1 MKKQITSAFG
11 DLSGLLTA
19 LADPQLYTSDYDD
32 LLQLSH
38 WAEEVHRNLMQYE
51 SNISNLEGNEAF
63 PDLCDLLSDAES
75 LAEAYMELGG
85 LNRTVFIQGINE
97 RSLLIQSDLWGEL
110 DSKYDEV
117 EEESPESNDVHY
129 TSLLTRLAN
138 IDISELDVE
147 VKTPEGYTVSAV
159 TLHEI
164 ATRYLDNL
172 WCIDPKA
179 DVYVN
184 ACLTELDR
192 VSGESAN
199 NEDGEINTDTPLEM
213 LQKGLLVVQYNQRR
227 DDLRNKDLSQ
237 RQFYVADLDDKL
249 EKLNKSGY
257 KYDMD
262 YFREVGVL
270 LTNLED
276 YEPPVN
282 ETETTTNEDASK
294 DIIAEIAGSLTELMK
309 ASESN
314 ATALCSGMSQRVYQG
329 LEQRYQKI
337 TGSQLVGVITHST
350 HNNRRKLFETVGEN
364 LRNIKESDC
373 WDTNLLMETDKML
386 TLLEQP

>member
-11 DLSGLLTA
+11 DLSGLLTT
-19 LADPQLYTSDYDD
+19 LADPQLYTSSGYDD
-32 LLQLSH
+32 LLQVSH
-38 WAEEVHRNLMQYE
+38 WAERVHRNLMQYE
-51 SNISNLEGNEAF
+51 SNDDIDGNELF

-97 RSLLIQSDLWGEL
+97 RSLLIQSDLTGEL
-110 DSKYDEV
+110 ESKYDEV
-117 EEESPESNDVHY
+117 EEYVSESNDVHY
-129 TSLLTRLAN
+129 TSLLARLAN
-138 IDISELDVE
+138 IDISKLYGE
-147 VKTPEGYTVSAV
+147 VQTPEGYTVNVV

-184 ACLTELDR
+184 ACLTELER
-192 VSGESAN
+192 VVEESAT
-199 NEDGEINTDTPLEM
+199 NEDDENNTDTLQGM
-213 LQKGLLVVQYNQRR
+213 IQKGLLVVQYNQRR

-249 EKLNKSGY
+249 AKLNKSGY

-262 YFREVGVL
+262 YFREVDVL

-276 YEPPVN
+276 YEPPVD
-282 ETETTTNEDASK
+282 ESESTTNEDAIK
-294 DIIAEIAGSLTELMK
+294 DSIIEVAGSLT
-309 ASESN
+309 ESN

-337 TGSQLVGVITHST
+337 TGSQLVGWVTTSST
-350 HNNRRKLFETVGEN
+350 HNNRRKLFENVGEN
-364 LRNIKESDC
+364 LRNIKEPVY
-373 WDTNLLMETDKML
+373 WDTNLLVETDKML
-386 TLLEQP
+386 TLLERP